1 MSRYRQIVV
10 HAGLSKTGSTSIQ
23 ANCLRHRELLQHYG
37 IEYPVFDYAGIAF
50 DNHSTALITAISRSP
65 GKYGLGLRRQYGD
78 EAAELVTHCRAQLNE
93 RLSAAHSDTL
103 LLSSERIAGL
113 DDEDMQALRTRLE
126 QHTQQLRVIV
136 YIRSPQSA
144 LESILQERVKA
155 GAVVDPQQIA
165 GRVRR
170 RYQALQRC
178 FADVLEPVNYHEALA
193 CPGGIVG
200 SFMSLLGISPQDIQ
214 AREFQSLNTR
224 ISLEAFVLMDAVNR
238 RYPKR
243 RQGEHGVKRS
253 PGDLN
258 PLLALP
264 GQVFQIP
271 EFEGSAAHSATLEEA
286 RWLESRLGFRF
297 PAEVRP
303 QLQALWPQESLAS
316 LEQLVDQIDSPQ
328 IRRLLA
334 QVITAQADPLAQTRP
349 GTARALL
356 AIGENLERSAH
367 GITPEGL

>member
-1 MSRYRQIVV
+1 MSRYRQIVI

-23 ANCLRHRELLQHYG
+23 VNCLRYRELLQQYG
-37 IEYPVFDYAGIAF
+37 IEYPIFDFAGRAF
-50 DNHSTALITAISRSP
+50 DNHSTALITAISESP

-78 EAAELVTHCRAQLNE
+78 EAAKLVTHCRAQLNE
-93 RLSAAHSDTL
+93 LLSTARSDTL

-113 DDEDMQALRTRLE
+113 DDEDMRALRNRLE
-126 QHTQQLRVIV
+126 QHTQKLRLIV

-170 RYQALQRC
+170 RYEALQRC

-214 AREFQSLNTR
+214 AREFQSRNTR

-238 RYPKR
+238 RYSKQA
-243 RQGEHGVKRS
+243 QGEHGVSRS

-258 PLLALP
+258 PLLGLP
-264 GQVFQIP
+264 GQAFQVP
-271 EFEGSAAHSATLEEA
+271 EFEGSAAHSSTLEEA
-286 RWLESRLGFRF
+286 RWLESRLGFHF
-297 PAEVRP
+297 PEEARP

-316 LEQLVDQIDSPQ
+316 LEQLVGQIDSPQ

-334 QVITAQADPLAQTRP
+334 QVITTQADQTRP

-356 AIGENLERSAH
+356 AIGENLERSAAAS
-367 GITPEGL
+367 TPEEL